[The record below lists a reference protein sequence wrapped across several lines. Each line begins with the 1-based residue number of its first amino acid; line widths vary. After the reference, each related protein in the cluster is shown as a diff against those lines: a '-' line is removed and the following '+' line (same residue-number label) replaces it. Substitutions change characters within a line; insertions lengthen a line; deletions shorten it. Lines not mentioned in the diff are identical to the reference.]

1 MVWYPESLP
10 ALLFY
15 QMDRHRSLEAWK
27 VARRLS
33 LTVLEQTDDHYHPKA
48 RSLFDQLRRAAVSI
62 EANIVEGYALQTP
75 AQFRRHLRIALG
87 SAAETECMLELVAS
101 RSYLPGHI
109 SDELLNLN
117 ARLLRLIFGLIRKLS
132 G

>member
-1 MVWYPESLP
+1 
-10 ALLFY
+10 
-15 QMDRHRSLEAWK
+15 MDRHRSLEAWK
-27 VARRLS
+27 VARTLS
-33 LTVLEQTDDHYHPKA
+33 LAVLEQTDDHYHPKA

-87 SAAETECMLELVAS
+87 SAAETECFLEVIAA

-109 SDELLNLN
+109 SEELLKLN
-117 ARLLRLIFGLIRKLS
+117 ARVLGLIFGLIRKLS
-132 G
+132 GN

>member
-1 MVWYPESLP
+1 
-10 ALLFY
+10 
-15 QMDRHRSLEAWK
+15 MDRHRSLEAWK

-33 LTVLEQTDDHYHPKA
+33 LTVLEQTDDYYHPKA
-48 RSLFDQLRRAAVSI
+48 RSLFDQLRRAAVSV

-87 SAAETECMLELVAS
+87 SAAETECFLELVAA

-109 SDELLNLN
+109 SEELLKLN
-117 ARLLRLIFGLIRKLS
+117 TRVLGLIFGLIRKLS
-132 G
+132 GN

>member
-1 MVWYPESLP
+1 
-10 ALLFY
+10 
-15 QMDRHRSLEAWK
+15 MDRHRSLEAWK

-87 SAAETECMLELVAS
+87 SAAETECFLELVAA
-101 RSYLPGHI
+101 RGYLPRKV
-109 SDELLNLN
+109 SSELLDLTS
-117 ARLLRLIFGLIRKLS
+117 RLLGLVFGLIRKLS
-132 G
+132 DG

>member
-1 MVWYPESLP
+1 
-10 ALLFY
+10 
-15 QMDRHRSLEAWK
+15 MDRHRSLEAWK

-109 SDELLNLN
+109 SDEPLNLN
-117 ARLLRLIFGLIRKLS
+117 ARLLGLIFGLIRKLS

>member
-1 MVWYPESLP
+1 
-10 ALLFY
+10 
-15 QMDRHRSLEAWK
+15 MDRHRSLEAWK

-48 RSLFDQLRRAAVSI
+48 RTLFDQLRRAAVSI

-87 SAAETECMLELVAS
+87 SAAETECGLV
-101 RSYLPGHI
+101 
-109 SDELLNLN
+109 
-117 ARLLRLIFGLIRKLS
+117 FGLIRKLS
-132 G
+132 DS